1 MARQSRESKAY
12 RKTLDRIKRIERRI
26 EKKIE
31 SKGTASPKDK
41 ADLASAKNASA
52 EILYKR
58 YVREYRLRAIK
69 MDRRGEKMDDEM
81 YTKSSFFEQYESK
94 KTDMKEFSA
103 NTGRRMPSSTDVIDF
118 LVSDQQY
125 EISLPQARAL
135 KMSIENRYDD
145 VIADWPK
152 NEEGERRA
160 LTPQNIRRG
169 FFEEQT
175 EETWKLVRKAWKDG
189 REKGW
194 DWERIQDEIDRNIF
208 GSP

>member
-175 EETWKLVRKAWKDG
+175 KETWKLVREAWENGRKA
-189 REKGW
+189 GW
-194 DWERIQDEIDRNIF
+194 DWKKIQDEIDRNIF

>member
-12 RKTLDRIKRIERRI
+12 RKTLDRLRRIERKI
-26 EKKIE
+26 AKK
-31 SKGTASPKDK
+31 KSPSITDK
-41 ADLASAKNASA
+41 KELIAAKAASA

-58 YVREYRLRAIK
+58 YKREYKLRS
-69 MDRRGEKMDDEM
+69 RRMERRHESMDDEM
-81 YTKSSFFEQYESK
+81 YSKDKFFEQYESFKNDMAESYGNIGRK
-94 KTDMKEFSA
+94 K
-103 NTGRRMPSSTDVIDF
+103 PSSQDVIDA

-152 NEEGERRA
+152 NKEGERRA

-169 FFEEQT
+169 FFDEQT
-175 EETWKLVRKAWKDG
+175 KETWKLVREAWKNG
-189 REKGW
+189 REKGL
-194 DWERIQDEIDRNIF
+194 DWTEIQDEIDRNIF
-208 GSP
+208 GSE